1 VSKPAGYKVPDDGP
15 VGQMLGRIGYPLRRP
30 AHLHVQV
37 SAPGFD
43 TVTTQVYD
51 RLDPH
56 IHEDAIFGVKPDLI
70 GDFRSQADP
79 GGCVVWSVGFD
90 VVMVRARPPRPRS

>member
-1 VSKPAGYKVPDDGP
+1 
-15 VGQMLGRIGYPLRRP
+15 
-30 AHLHVQV
+30 
-37 SAPGFD
+37 
-43 TVTTQVYD
+43 
-51 RLDPH
+51 LDPH